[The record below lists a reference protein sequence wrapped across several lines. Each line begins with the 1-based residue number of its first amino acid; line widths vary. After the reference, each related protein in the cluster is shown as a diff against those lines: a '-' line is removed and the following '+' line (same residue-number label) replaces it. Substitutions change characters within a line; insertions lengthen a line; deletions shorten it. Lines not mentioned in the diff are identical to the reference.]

1 MRKKPDRNKA
11 AANLGHFEPAP
22 QKEHDALEHR
32 LQERTSELQQT
43 AAELVKELDFQKV
56 LADLSARFVNVPSDR
71 VDREIEDA
79 QRRVSECLGLDLI
92 GLWQWLPED
101 PLSLVMTHL
110 YRSLEG
116 PPVPKGWLQT
126 SFSPAST
133 ANSCR

>member
-1 MRKKPDRNKA
+1 MRKKPDSNKA
-11 AANLGHFEPAP
+11 AANLGHFELAP

-43 AAELVKELDFQKV
+43 AAKLVKELDFQKV

-92 GLWQWLPED
+92 GLWQ
-101 PLSLVMTHL
+101 
-110 YRSLEG
+110 
-116 PPVPKGWLQT
+116 
-126 SFSPAST
+126 
-133 ANSCR
+133 